1 MGLFPREA
9 HSRFL
14 TWPKVCFSS
23 FYTPA
28 YPPHSRQSGPGQE
41 PAGSRPFRLGS
52 LQGSSSPQLEP
63 EPFPGLQGPLCDA
76 LSGLLD
82 SSLPGSPLLL
92 LSGLSCVASTARA
105 IPPRHLRGSLP
116 HSIWSSPN
124 TSSPERLRGRPLCC
138 LPSPSTTLFFFLK
151 LTANCHF
158 MDICFSGCCLYF
170 H

>member
-23 FYTPA
+23 CYTPA

-82 SSLPGSPLLL
+82 SSLPGSLLLL
-92 LSGLSCVASTARA
+92 LSGLSWVASTARA
-105 IPPRHLRGSLP
+105 ILAGICVALSLTPSGLHQTPAHQRGSEAGPSVVRHLL
-116 HSIWSSPN
+116 
-124 TSSPERLRGRPLCC
+124 LL
-138 LPSPSTTLFFFLK
+138 
-151 LTANCHF
+151 
-158 MDICFSGCCLYF
+158 LYF
-170 H
+170 SS